1 MEGFYL
7 GRVVSLYSGS
17 SGNCTYIGDKNEG
30 ILIDIG
36 KNCKQTEIALSDADI
51 APSAVKAIFIT
62 HEHSD
67 HIAGLRV
74 FTKKHGIPVFTTAK
88 TAEQIIATG
97 NIDAKAKI
105 SAIDGE
111 ISIGNFSVEAFKTSH
126 DSVDCC
132 GFSVFHGT
140 KKITVATDLGF
151 ISKEVERAFCGSEVI
166 VIESNYD
173 RGMLDFGSYPY
184 YLKRRIKSDIGH
196 LSNDDCAEFLPSV
209 VQSGCMKI
217 LIAHLSSQNNTPP
230 IARMESVNKLLSY
243 GMEDN
248 KDYLLKTARRDEI
261 TDAIIY

>member
-1 MEGFYL
+1 M

-17 SGNCTYIGDKNEG
+17 SGNCTYIGDKKAG

-36 KNCKQTEIALSDADI
+36 KNCKQTELALLDAQI
-51 APSAVKAIFIT
+51 EPSAVMGIFIT

-74 FTKKHGIPVFTTAK
+74 FSKKHKIPVFTKELTANK
-88 TAEQIIATG
+88 LIESG
-97 NIDAKAKI
+97 HIDSSVRI
-105 SAIDGE
+105 LAIDKE
-111 ISIGNFSVEAFKTSH
+111 INLGDFLISAFKTSH

-132 GFSVFHGT
+132 GFSVLHND
-140 KKITVATDLGF
+140 KKIAVATDLGF
-151 ISKEVERAFCGSEVI
+151 ITKEAERAICGSDVV

-173 RGMLDFGSYPY
+173 KGMLDFGSYPY

-196 LSNDDCAEFLPSV
+196 LSNEDCAAFLPSV
-209 VQSGCMKI
+209 IESGCDKI

-230 IARMESVNKLLSY
+230 IARMESVNKLLEY
-243 GMEDN
+243 GMAEN
-248 KDYLLKTARRDEI
+248 KDYLLKTARRAEI